1 MEKNAIIMAAGK
13 SDRFAPF
20 SYEKPKGLFIVRG
33 EVLIERQIEQLLE
46 AGVNEIYVVIGYMKE
61 KFFYLEQ
68 KYPQV
73 KLVINNTYGK
83 YGNIYSLYVTRKY
96 LKNTFICCADHYFL
110 NNPQSHL
117 LQIPLKRFLIDKR
130 LIQRDLF
137 LVNNGNRP
145 LFYHPLIEP

>member
-1 MEKNAIIMAAGK
+1 MAAGK

-83 YGNIYSLYVTRKY
+83 YGNIYSLYVTRK
-96 LKNTFICCADHYFL
+96 
-110 NNPQSHL
+110 
-117 LQIPLKRFLIDKR
+117 
-130 LIQRDLF
+130 
-137 LVNNGNRP
+137 
-145 LFYHPLIEP
+145 